1 MIRSK
6 PLAVRSEAE
15 DLRPPP
21 RWLAMVET
29 SILTGGIVLLGYA
42 LHPDDPFFLKSPF
55 VWCAAAPLLVGLR
68 YGFVYG
74 FASSLALTLGIVLSW
89 KSHLLPIDAFPAHF
103 VAGLVVFGMLAGE
116 FSDMW
121 TRRLRR
127 FGITGGYLQM
137 KLEEFTRAYHV
148 LKISHDR
155 LEQRLAGSSVS
166 LREALMTTRRQLL
179 YSRDAP
185 PPVFGLE
192 NRILQLFADYGSVQ
206 VASLYAVEEGRLAA
220 VPLAHLGS
228 GVKVSGDD
236 PIVRKVLETRQ
247 LITIRDSA
255 VFHDGTGLI
264 AAVPIS
270 DVSERLWAI
279 VAIRDIPIVAFTQKT
294 LQTLGVIGGHIGD
307 LLAFGPAMSATDEP
321 ASMEFLQYLA
331 RGIEDCRNYDLPA
344 VLLAMTLDPS
354 GRAEEVERLILD
366 QRRNLDR
373 LMLVTNTAK
382 QRVFLMLMPLTDA
395 SSALSYLARIDALLE
410 ARLGL
415 TSQQAKLV
423 GQPYL
428 VKKNDDPEELLTRTQ
443 ARLLIKASTDALL
456 RAAS

>member
-1 MIRSK
+1 MIHSK
-6 PLAVRSEAE
+6 LFAARSEAE

-21 RWLAMVET
+21 RWLAIVET
-29 SILTGGIVLLGYA
+29 AILTGGIVLLGYA

-74 FASSLALTLGIVLSW
+74 FGSALALTLGIAVSW
-89 KSHLLPIDAFPAHF
+89 KTHLLSIETFPAHF

-137 KLEEFTRAYHV
+137 RLEEFTRAYHV

-155 LEQRLAGSSVS
+155 LEQRLAGSAVS

-179 YSRDAP
+179 YSSDAP

-192 NRILQLFADYGSVQ
+192 NRILKLFADYGSVQ
-206 VASLYAVEEGRLAA
+206 VASLYLVEDGRLAA
-220 VPLAHLGS
+220 LPLAQLGS
-228 GVKVSGDD
+228 GVVVSGDD
-236 PIVRKVLETRQ
+236 PVIRKVFETRH

-255 VFHDGTGLI
+255 VFHDGTSLL

-270 DVSERLWAI
+270 DMSDHIWAI
-279 VAIRDIPIVAFTQKT
+279 VAIRDIPLVAFTQKT
-294 LQTLGVIGGHIGD
+294 LQTLGVIAGHIGD
-307 LLAFGPAMSATDEP
+307 LLAFGPAKSATDEP
-321 ASMEFLQYLA
+321 ASMEFVQHLA
-331 RGIEDCRNYDLPA
+331 RGIEDCRNYDLPT
-344 VLLAMTLDPS
+344 VFLAMTLDS
-354 GRAEEVERLILD
+354 SDRAEEVERLILD
-366 QRRNLDR
+366 QRRRLDQ
-373 LMLVTNTAK
+373 LMLITNTAK

-395 SSALSYLARIDALLE
+395 SGASSYLVRIDGLLKS
-410 ARLGL
+410 RLGV
-415 TSQQAKLV
+415 TSQQVKLV
-423 GQPYL
+423 GQQYL
-428 VKKNDDPEELLTRTQ
+428 LTKNDDPEELLTRTQ
-443 ARLLIKASTDALL
+443 ARLLIKSSTDARL